1 MTGADSSIEGDQ
13 IRFQVFVPHLAE
25 EVKSLLALLS
35 GSLDGWLPEFLTL
48 GCVGRRVQLTQSMKK
63 HASKKPTLDFLP
75 NSTFAR
81 KQLQPFIIWATI
93 GLKAFCFAGM
103 LSKVQHCVEIEI
115 MIPKMKLY
123 PGANSNRSDSC
134 HRPAFSHALIQAL

>member
-1 MTGADSSIEGDQ
+1 
-13 IRFQVFVPHLAE
+13 
-25 EVKSLLALLS
+25 
-35 GSLDGWLPEFLTL
+35 
-48 GCVGRRVQLTQSMKK
+48 MKK

-81 KQLQPFIIWATI
+81 KQLQQFIIWATI

-103 LSKVQHCVEIEI
+103 LSKV
-115 MIPKMKLY
+115 PKMKLH
-123 PGANSNRSDSC
+123 PGVNSNRSDSC